1 MNTTAVP
8 VTARAIFPSLKYD
21 DAPRAI
27 DFLCN
32 AFGFEKY
39 AVFPGS
45 DSTVAHAQLKLG
57 STFIMVGATTT
68 DRGRLSTPAA
78 LAGALGGIYVVLERD
93 ADVDAHFA
101 RACAAGATI
110 VSKPESSE
118 QGGRNYTVSDCEGY
132 VWSFTSHRAAS

>member
-1 MNTTAVP
+1 MDTTAVP

-27 DFLCN
+27 DFLCS

-39 AVFPGS
+39 AVFPSSGR
-45 DSTVAHAQLKLG
+45 TEAHAQLKLG
-57 STFIMVGATTT
+57 STFVMIGATTT
-68 DRGRLSTPAA
+68 DKDGLSTPAA

-110 VSKPESSE
+110 VSEPQSSD
-118 QGGRNYTVSDCEGY
+118 QGGRDYAVNDCEGY
-132 VWSFTSHRAAS
+132 VWSFTSHRTA

>member
-1 MNTTAVP
+1 MNTSNIP

-27 DFLCN
+27 KFLCD

-39 AVFPGS
+39 AVFPGAGR
-45 DSTVAHAQLKLG
+45 TVAHAQLKLG
-57 STFIMVGATTT
+57 SNFVMVGATNI
-68 DRGRLSTPAA
+68 DKGAVSTPQA
-78 LAGALGGIYVVLERD
+78 LAGALGGMYVVLEGN

-110 VSKPESSE
+110 VCEPETGI

-132 VWSFTSHRAAS
+132 VWSFTSHRAA

>member
-8 VTARAIFPSLKYD
+8 VTARAIFPILKYD

-27 DFLCN
+27 DFLCA
-32 AFGFEKY
+32 AFGFEGY
-39 AVFPGS
+39 AAFPSSGRMGS
-45 DSTVAHAQLKLG
+45 HTQLKLG
-57 STFIMVGATTT
+57 SNFVMIGATTT
-68 DRGRLSTPAA
+68 DKGRLSTPAA

-101 RACAAGATI
+101 RACAAGAEI
-110 VSKPESSE
+110 ISEPESPE

-132 VWSFTSHRAAS
+132 VWSFTSHRAV

>member
-1 MNTTAVP
+1 MNTTSVP

-39 AVFPGS
+39 AVFPSSGNAS
-45 DSTVAHAQLKLG
+45 GAAQLKLG
-57 STFIMVGATTT
+57 SNFVMVGATTT
-68 DRGRLSTPAA
+68 DKGMLSTPRA
-78 LAGALGGIYVVLERD
+78 LAGALGGIYVILEGD

-101 RACAAGATI
+101 RAVAAGAE
-110 VSKPESSE
+110 VVCEPESS
-118 QGGRNYTVSDCEGY
+118 QDRGRNYTANDCEGY
-132 VWSFTSHRAAS
+132 VWSFTSHRAP